1 MDHLK
6 LIQIFAKISLGFF
19 VQGRAILRVLATLGN
34 LNGKH
39 HAGRLA
45 ALTAVGLG

>member
-6 LIQIFAKISLGFF
+6 LIQIFVKFSLGFF
-19 VQGRAILRVLATLGN
+19 VQGRAILRVFATLGN

-39 HAGRLA
+39 HAGGLA
-45 ALTAVGLG
+45 AFSAVGLG